1 MVIQI
6 KSEIQMVDSLCC
18 DCHQSKAL
26 FFKILFFLMCTIFKV
41 FTELVT
47 ILLLSHFGVLAK
59 RHVGS

>member
-18 DCHQSKAL
+18 DCHQSKAI
-26 FFKILFFLMCTIFKV
+26 FFKILFFFDVHHFKV

-59 RHVGS
+59 RRVGS